1 MEELPLAECSG
12 RDLHSSYISLI
23 YFCGVASRQSCSRID
38 CIYSICHPS
47 SHNGAKRNVI
57 GGQTIGAGVG
67 LVCSYLPFLSL
78 QGGVAIALA
87 SFLMVTLDSE
97 HPPAAGT
104 ALGLAI
110 MASWEGAVFVL
121 LASIALS
128 SIRWALLD
136 ELEDLT

>member
-1 MEELPLAECSG
+1 MSLVVKAAVGSTAFTVFALPHHITA
-12 RDLHSSYISLI
+12 R
-23 YFCGVASRQSCSRID
+23 
-38 CIYSICHPS
+38 
-47 SHNGAKRNVI
+47 KRNVV
-57 GGQTIGAGVG
+57 GGQMIGVGAG
-67 LVCSYLPFLSL
+67 LACSSLPFLYL
-78 QGGVAIALA
+78 QGGAAIALV